1 MRASGTIIAVVST
14 LSLASAIPTAS
25 LTKLASRADPADDPR
40 GNYIVSGLGAR
51 KQEVTGAGAD
61 TLALAVA
68 MLETDNMSTTY
79 AYGDNKQDDASNFGI
94 FKQNWGM
101 LRECCTQ
108 FQGLTEADW
117 NNGAVL
123 NTDLNAD
130 VACLNECR
138 SYYGVDKWLGG
149 HRDGSTGLADP
160 TLEVVVDYKAG
171 IEWIQ
176 AQIEANP
183 TGLTDDTR
191 FWVQIQAI

>member
-1 MRASGTIIAVVST
+1 MAVIST

-25 LTKLASRADPADDPR
+25 LAKLASRAEPVDDPR
-40 GNYIVSGLGAR
+40 GSYTVSGLGPR

-68 MLETDNMSTTY
+68 MLETDDMSTTY

-108 FQGLTEADW
+108 FQSQMEADW

-123 NTDLNAD
+123 
-130 VACLNECR
+130 
-138 SYYGVDKWLGG
+138 K
-149 HRDGSTGLADP
+149 
-160 TLEVVVDYKAG
+160 
-171 IEWIQ
+171 
-176 AQIEANP
+176 
-183 TGLTDDTR
+183 
-191 FWVQIQAI
+191 